1 MRNLYKQNCIF
12 VCKHDIHKHFSSKMS
27 VFHILEE
34 KKCYPDGCVYFKWK
48 CKTLAKKKKCHR
60 NFTTVGKHC
69 FSCKYFYEEKI
80 HQFPQ
85 LLVEGKAKDIFF
97 EYYDEFCD
105 WLASVENKTVFCE
118 GVVHSV
124 VPDFLIN
131 NINGKIGLGLK
142 GFLIIFKEGF
152 IEDKHFEDSFYLHL
166 DSMHQ
171 NKLRLRRDD
180 EVEFKAILK
189 EKDGR
194 IELVAP
200 RQFNFFLRGKSK
212 PLLRSEL
219 LVSLNTATT
228 FNKQPEKC
236 KKCNFSVIPKFQKK
250 RQGSNRILICS
261 KGIQESELCMEN
273 VERSGLYFESCEND
287 KSEGD
292 SCSRTL

>member
-1 MRNLYKQNCIF
+1 MRNLYKQNNIF
-12 VCKHDIHKHFSSKMS
+12 ICKHDTHQHFSSKMS
-27 VFHILEE
+27 VYHILED
-34 KKCYPDGCVYFKWK
+34 KKCYPYGCVYFKWK

-60 NFTTVGKHC
+60 NFTTVGRHC

-85 LLVEGKAKDIFF
+85 LLVNQNEQKHFF
-97 EYYDEFCD
+97 EEYDEFCD
-105 WLASVENKTVFCE
+105 WIASVENKQVFCE
-118 GVVHSV
+118 GTIHSV

-131 NINGKIGLGLK
+131 KNNGKLGLGLK

-152 IEDKHFEDSFYLHL
+152 INNQHFEDTFYLHL

-171 NKLRLRRDD
+171 NKVRLKEDD
-180 EVEFKAILK
+180 EIEFKAILK

-200 RQFNFFLRGKSK
+200 KQFNFFLRGKSK
-212 PLLRSEL
+212 PLLRSDL

-236 KKCNFSVIPKFQKK
+236 KKCNFSVIPKFQNNST
-250 RQGSNRILICS
+250 GSNRVLICS
-261 KGIQESELCMEN
+261 KGIQEPDICLEN
-273 VERSGLYFESCEND
+273 IERKDLYSHSCEND
-287 KSEGD
+287 KSND
-292 SCSRTL
+292 VTCSRTL